1 MKKRRVL
8 VQRVLYMSHAISLK
22 CFIVIVKLI
31 TPRIII
37 NKQKKLIQLMEVE

>member
-8 VQRVLYMSHAISLK
+8 VRLVLCMSHVISLK
-22 CFIVIVKLI
+22 YFIVIVKLV

-37 NKQKKLIQLMEVE
+37 NKQNKLIQLMEVE